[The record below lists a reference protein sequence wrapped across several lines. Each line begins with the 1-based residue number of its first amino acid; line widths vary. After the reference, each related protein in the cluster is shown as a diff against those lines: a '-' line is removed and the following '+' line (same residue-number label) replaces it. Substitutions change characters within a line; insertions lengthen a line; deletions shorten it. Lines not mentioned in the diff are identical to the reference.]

1 MTIQKS
7 HIKNHIL
14 ATLSMALLAI
24 PVDAAVYMR
33 VHTNDG
39 KIDKYN
45 VENVVEVE
53 YDEDIF
59 TDITESAAQGVTV
72 SGKKG
77 GFTYVDLGLPSKIM
91 WATYNIGASEPSEY
105 GDYFAWGETK
115 PKNGEYSYRTYKW
128 CSVPR
133 DLEGTDE
140 YTKFPFTKYYIRYE
154 EYDSYDGTILYEE
167 LSDHKAQLDPE
178 DDAAVVNWGNGW
190 HIPTKNDLI
199 ELVDGC
205 TWKWTENFNGSG
217 FNGNVG
223 TSIKNGNTIFLPAAG
238 CIFTFDTQ
246 IYAVG
251 SQSTYSSSQ
260 LLGITHPDLTVQAHV
275 LHTNNFY
282 EGGNISAVDAGKH
295 GQCSSGRTCGMSIRP
310 CIEVDTTKSIAYILV
325 KTTDN
330 KVTKYTTGNVKKVDY
345 EIEDNEPNSGQ

>member
-1 MTIQKS
+1 MAS
-7 HIKNHIL
+7 L
-14 ATLSMALLAI
+14 ALPM
-24 PVDAAVYMR
+24 DAAVYMR

-45 VENVVEVE
+45 VENVAEVE

-91 WATYNIGASEPSEY
+91 WATYNIGATKPSEY

-115 PKNGEYSYRTYKW
+115 PKIGEYSYRTYKW
-128 CSVPR
+128 CDVPR

-140 YTKFPFTKYYIRYE
+140 YTKFPYTKYYFRLEPYE
-154 EYDSYDGTILYEE
+154 SFDGTILYEE

-190 HIPTKNDLI
+190 HMPTKEDLI

-205 TWKWTENFNGSG
+205 TWKWTKNFDGSG
-217 FNGNVG
+217 FNGHIG

-238 CIFTFDTQ
+238 AIYTFDYDM
-246 IYAVG
+246 YAVG
-251 SQSTYSSSQ
+251 AQGYYSSSTQ
-260 LLGITHPDLTVQAHV
+260 ILSVEHSDGVCQV
-275 LHTNNFY
+275 NMLHTDSFY
-282 EGGNISAVDAGKH
+282 KDGDISAVDAGKH
-295 GQCSSGRTCGMSIRP
+295 GQCSSGRTRGMSIRP

-330 KVTKYTTGNVKKVDY
+330 KVTKYTTDNVKKVDY
-345 EIEDNEPNSGQ
+345 EIEDDESNSGQ